1 MSKKR
6 SYEVLE
12 PEEFSPEQMVAIEA
26 QIAQAEAD
34 LQTDEVRI
42 NFRWQKNQ
50 LDLIKRAA
58 DQIGIPYQTYMKDV
72 LFRQAVE
79 DVKAFQSLTNG
90 LK

>member
-12 PEEFSPEQMVAIEA
+12 PEEFSPEQMGAIDA

-34 LQTDEVRI
+34 LQTDEVRV

-79 DVKAFQSLTNG
+79 DVNTFQSLANG